1 MKDILKRLRGRFD
14 ALNRRERVF
23 VAFAIWLVVLFVLD
37 AAAIAPLRNKS
48 AAMVKAVADRQGEA
62 ARLEAEL
69 AGLRGRLAQDPDAQ
83 AKQRIAELESRIAA
97 IDAALGEARSRL
109 VPPERMASL
118 LEQVLKRNTRL
129 QLVGLRSLPPETLVK
144 EEKPDGKDAAS
155 QKEAPPPQGVL
166 YRHGMELTLG
176 GSYLDML
183 DYVSQL
189 EQLPWKMYWG
199 RLEVKVEEYPRAV
212 LRLRVYTLSMD
223 KAWLSI

>member
-1 MKDILKRLRGRFD
+1 MKDLFHRLQARFD
-14 ALNRRERVF
+14 ALNRRERIF
-23 VAFAIWLVVLFVLD
+23 VAIAIWLVVLFVLD
-37 AAAIAPLRNKS
+37 AAAIAPLRSKS
-48 AAMVKAVADRQGEA
+48 AAMAKAVADKQGEVT
-62 ARLEAEL
+62 RLVAEL
-69 AGLRGRLAQDPDAQ
+69 ADLRGRQAQDPDAQ

-97 IDAALGEARSRL
+97 IDVALGEARSRL

-144 EEKPDGKDAAS
+144 EEKAEGKDAAR
-155 QKEAPPPQGVL
+155 KEAAPPQGVL
-166 YRHGMELTLG
+166 YRHGMELVLG

-189 EQLPWKMYWG
+189 EQLPWKMFWG
-199 RLEVKVEEYPRAV
+199 RLEVKVEEYPRAQ